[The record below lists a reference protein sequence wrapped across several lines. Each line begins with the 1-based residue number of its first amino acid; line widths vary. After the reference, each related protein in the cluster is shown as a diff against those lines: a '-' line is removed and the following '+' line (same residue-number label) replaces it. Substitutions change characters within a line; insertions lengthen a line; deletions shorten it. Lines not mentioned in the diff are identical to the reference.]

1 MIEDVICVVDVK
13 GESYF
18 DECWKKKKED
28 ETKQTSRQANP
39 AWLGCEIPGERIRKG
54 TELNFGPTP
63 SKYIEEAG
71 WTESHNLGVIDHSI
85 AFYFICPLY
94 SPPYNILYH
103 FTHTNAAR
111 HFRQMCTFLQRKL
124 YFRIFDPQYF
134 MITTF
139 FDLLSIIS
147 LRWFMVLQLF

>member
-1 MIEDVICVVDVK
+1 MKRSKPLDKPILLGLAVIP
-13 GESYF
+13 E
-18 DECWKKKKED
+18 
-28 ETKQTSRQANP
+28 
-39 AWLGCEIPGERIRKG
+39 ERIRKG

-94 SPPYNILYH
+94 SLPYNILYH

-111 HFRQMCTFLQRKL
+111 LFRQMCTFLQRKL

>member
-1 MIEDVICVVDVK
+1 MLWVEAVETPWTNVTQ
-13 GESYF
+13 
-18 DECWKKKKED
+18 KKKRKKED

-39 AWLGCEIPGERIRKG
+39 AWLGCEIPGERRRKG
-54 TELNFGPTP
+54 TELNFAPTP

-111 HFRQMCTFLQRKL
+111 HFRQMWILQRKF
-124 YFRIFDPQYF
+124 YFGIC
-134 MITTF
+134 
-139 FDLLSIIS
+139 
-147 LRWFMVLQLF
+147 